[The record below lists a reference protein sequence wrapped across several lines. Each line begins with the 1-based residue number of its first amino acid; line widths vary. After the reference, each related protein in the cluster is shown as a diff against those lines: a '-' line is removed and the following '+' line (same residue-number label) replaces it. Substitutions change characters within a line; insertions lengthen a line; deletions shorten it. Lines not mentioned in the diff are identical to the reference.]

1 MSTQKTTQTASAR
14 QKVAPKVNWDQYCWD
29 AANKASETWFRE
41 QSQNPYASL
50 YLYYR
55 RGELGVFSDLPEGWI
70 LGSGERLSPAL
81 TRQQVAAKI
90 HAISQR
96 LPFLPV

>member
-1 MSTQKTTQTASAR
+1 MNKTDTQTKTDWT
-14 QKVAPKVNWDQYCWD
+14 QFCYDQANN
-29 AANKASETWFRE
+29 AALDWFKK
-41 QSQNPYASL
+41 QSLNNYASL

-55 RGELGVFSDLPEGWI
+55 RGELGVFEEPQDDWT

-90 HAISQR
+90 YAMAQR